1 MLYELRCIL
10 DAPKSA
16 EPDLKK
22 LQHHAEYL
30 LDLDNWPEIKSVSDL
45 TVKEYKTPGLSI
57 NRCMQLLNAVVNHAE
72 TANNTKAQI
81 QELLKIGF
89 TENELIDTFSFDEGD
104 VKEAAE
110 EIE

>member
-16 EPDLKK
+16 EPELKK

-30 LDLDNWPEIKSVSDL
+30 LDLDNWSEIKSVSDL
-45 TVKEYKTPGLSI
+45 TVQEYKNPGLSI
-57 NRCMQLLNAVVNHAE
+57 NRCMQLLNAVIDHTG

-89 TENELIDTFSFDEGD
+89 TENELIDVFSFDEED
-104 VKEAAE
+104 VKEVAKG
-110 EIE
+110 IK